1 MTNLYDVFTGMS
13 EKSSSKSS
21 SSVPSQSPRQ
31 FQTVTI
37 HTTPPP
43 KRGKGTRDD
52 EDVQGMSGILD
63 SDEDGDVDDSDEGSK
78 KKRAKHNKG
87 SVLDSRK
94 NNKKASKHADKES
107 PGGTHTN

>member
-1 MTNLYDVFTGMS
+1 MTNLYDVFTGSS

-31 FQTVTI
+31 TATI

-43 KRGKGTRDD
+43 KRGKGTLDGEDFQGMPGIVDSDDD
-52 EDVQGMSGILD
+52 EDA
-63 SDEDGDVDDSDEGSK
+63 DDSDEGNK
-78 KKRAKHNKG
+78 KKRAKYNRG

-94 NNKKASKHADKES
+94 NNKKANKHADKES

>member
-1 MTNLYDVFTGMS
+1 MTNLYDVFTGSS
-13 EKSSSKSS
+13 EKPSSKSS

-31 FQTVTI
+31 TATI

-52 EDVQGMSGILD
+52 EDVQGMPGILD

-78 KKRAKHNKG
+78 KKRARHNKG

-94 NNKKASKHADKES
+94 NNKKANKHADKES

>member
-1 MTNLYDVFTGMS
+1 MTNLYDVFTGSS

-31 FQTVTI
+31 TATI

-43 KRGKGTRDD
+43 KRGKGTLDG
-52 EDVQGMSGILD
+52 EDFQGMPGMLD
-63 SDEDGDVDDSDEGSK
+63 SDEGNK
-78 KKRAKHNKG
+78 KKRAKYNRG

-94 NNKKASKHADKES
+94 NNKKANKHADKES